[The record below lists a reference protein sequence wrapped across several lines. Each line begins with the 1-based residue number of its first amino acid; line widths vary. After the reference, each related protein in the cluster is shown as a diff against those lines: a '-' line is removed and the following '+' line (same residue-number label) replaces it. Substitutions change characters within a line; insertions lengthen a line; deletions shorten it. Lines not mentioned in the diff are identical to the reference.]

1 MLPLPSATS
10 VPATDLSRNFGLW
23 QDRAATGPVFVT
35 HHGRTRSVLL
45 SAQDYARLGMPGP
58 GDSRDDRLVMAL
70 NQALDGFIAFDADR
84 RMTMV
89 NPVAAAHLRATPATL
104 VGRTLTEVAPAFADT
119 ILLARLD
126 RALGCGEASTL
137 DLPSALYPDAV
148 LRLRLRPYPGGAAIF
163 FRNVADER
171 RADEALAMAAAR
183 DQVMALLP
191 GIGTGRLNLRG
202 LLIGDSVGLA
212 AMVGVA
218 PERLTGI
225 RLSDL
230 VALDARYA
238 VGEAVDALLSGGE
251 ARRIATRLLIE
262 GGEERDSL
270 LALAPIRSGSAV
282 EGIVFSLTFSRN
294 S

>member
-1 MLPLPSATS
+1 MSTLPPATT

-23 QDRAATGPVFVT
+23 QDRAATAPVFVT

-45 SAQDYARLGMPGP
+45 SAQDYARLGLPGP
-58 GDSRDDRLVMAL
+58 ADNRDDRLAMAL
-70 NQALDGFIAFDADR
+70 DQALDGFIAFDVER
-84 RMTMV
+84 RIVMI

-104 VGRTLTEVAPAFADT
+104 VGRTLAEAAPDFADT

-137 DLPSALYPDAV
+137 DLPSSLYQGAI
-148 LRLRLRPYPGGAAIF
+148 LRLRLCPYPGGAAVF

-171 RADEALAMAAAR
+171 RADEALIMEAAR

-191 GIGTGRLNLRG
+191 GVGCGRLNLRG
-202 LLIGDSVGLA
+202 QLVGGSVGLA

-218 PERLTGI
+218 AQRLTGV
-225 RLSDL
+225 RLTDL
-230 VALDARYA
+230 VALDARHA
-238 VGEAVDALLSGGE
+238 LGEAVDALLSGGE

-270 LALAPIRSGSAV
+270 IALAPIRNGSAI
-282 EGIVFSLTFSRN
+282 EGTVFSVIFSRI